1 MQQGIFEKSITVTP
15 DYCDAASFPQKRY
28 QTADEYARSVV
39 FICSPANSAIS
50 GQVICVDG
58 AMTTAY

>member
-1 MQQGIFEKSITVTP
+1 MDLGLKDKVVVCLSSASGFAKGIAT
-15 DYCDAASFPQKRY
+15 
-28 QTADEYARSVV
+28 EYARAVV
-39 FICSPANSAIS
+39 FMCSPANGAIS

>member
-1 MQQGIFEKSITVTP
+1 MLFRSTLEEYNEK
-15 DYCDAASFPQKRY
+15 DAASFPQKRY
-28 QTADEYARSVV
+28 QSVEEYARAVV
-39 FICSPANSAIS
+39 FMCSPANGAIS

>member
-1 MQQGIFEKSITVTP
+1 MDLGLKDKVVVCLSSASGFAKGIATEF
-15 DYCDAASFPQKRY
+15 
-28 QTADEYARSVV
+28 AREGV
-39 FICSPANSAIS
+39 FMCSPANGAIS